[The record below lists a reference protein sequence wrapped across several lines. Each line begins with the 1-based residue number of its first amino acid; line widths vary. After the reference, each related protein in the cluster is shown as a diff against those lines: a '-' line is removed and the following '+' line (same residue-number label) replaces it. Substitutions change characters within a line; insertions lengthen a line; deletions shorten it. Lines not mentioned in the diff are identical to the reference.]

1 MTSNAV
7 EQFVEALQDSFDKSL
22 FVNLIISNKRDKKNE
37 LRSVTIKPIQI
48 KKGLMIS
55 FVYRYPTNDLTKNY
69 SYSEAIIQIKEHI
82 ENTFYQ
88 GELFTTEAKWHLRI
102 NKKNKSKLSRV
113 ANIDAESPQLT
124 HDKQKKRL
132 ISTEGN
138 KYLKELGITNI
149 DESIKPSMQ
158 DKFKQINKY
167 IEIIEGVLKSVNPKK
182 QFHIADMGSGKGY
195 LTFALYDYLKDKFN
209 TNLQVT
215 GIEFRKELVD
225 KCNKIAEI
233 ADFSNLKFQQGT
245 IKESDL
251 KTINML
257 IALHACD
264 TATDDAIF
272 RGIKAEAEIIICAP
286 CCHKQIRKQVNP
298 INELNLI
305 SQFGIL
311 KERQAEILT
320 DTIRAQ
326 ILEAY
331 GYKTNV
337 FEFISTEHTP
347 KNVMITAIRRSDWEA
362 PDKSILEKIDAI
374 KKMHG
379 IRFHYLEKLLA
390 KEND

>member
-1 MTSNAV
+1 MTNNAV
-7 EQFVEALQDSFDKSL
+7 EQFLEALQDSFDKSL
-22 FVNLIISNKRDKKNE
+22 FVKLIISNKRDKKNE
-37 LRSVTIKPIQI
+37 LRSITIKPIQI
-48 KKGLMIS
+48 KKGLMLS
-55 FVYRYPTNDLTKNY
+55 FVYRFPTNDLTKNY
-69 SYSEAIIQIKEHI
+69 SYSEASLQIKEHI

-102 NKKNKSKLSRV
+102 NKKNKSRLSRV
-113 ANIDAESPQLT
+113 ANTDAEAPQLT

-138 KYLKELGITNI
+138 KYLQELGITNK

-167 IEIIEGVLKSVNPKK
+167 IEIIEGVLKSTTPGKD
-182 QFHIADMGSGKGY
+182 FHIADMGSGKGY
-195 LTFALYDYLKDKFN
+195 LTFALYDYLNNKFD

-225 KCNKIAEI
+225 KCNTI
-233 ADFSNLKFQQGT
+233 ADIAGFSNLKFQQGT
-245 IKESDL
+245 IKDSEL
-251 KTINML
+251 NAINML

-272 RGIKAEAEIIICAP
+272 RGITAEAEIIICAP
-286 CCHKQIRKQVNP
+286 CCHKQIRKQINP
-298 INELNLI
+298 DNDLNLI

-320 DTIRAQ
+320 DTIRSQ

-347 KNVMITAIRRSDWEA
+347 KNVMITAIRNSDWKA
-362 PDKSILEKIDAI
+362 PDTSILEKIDSI

-379 IRFHYLEKLLA
+379 VKYHYLEKLLGA
-390 KEND
+390 E